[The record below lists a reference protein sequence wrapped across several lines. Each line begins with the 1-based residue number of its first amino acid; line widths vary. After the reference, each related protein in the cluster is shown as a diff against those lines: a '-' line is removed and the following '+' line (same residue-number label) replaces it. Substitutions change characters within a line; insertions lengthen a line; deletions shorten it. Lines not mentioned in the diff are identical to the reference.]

1 MLTRCPHCQTC
12 FRVTAEQ
19 LKIRQGSVRCGACHA
34 VFDGIGGL
42 CDDAPPARLAEVPPP
57 PQATTESGLP
67 AMPTSIP
74 PPATPAEIV
83 PEPLPEP
90 LPEPTSDSPPEPIP
104 GRPPEPL
111 PNTKVVPGV
120 EEESFPEEW
129 TAPPPPRRWPWV
141 LASLL
146 LVLLGAAQLTYLFR
160 VELAVLAPELRP
172 TLLAA
177 CEMAGCTLPHPRRP
191 ELTSIESSD
200 LIPVGTNRLRLVA
213 TLKNRAPFA
222 QEIPHL
228 ELTLTDTRDAVIVRR
243 VLSPA
248 DWLPEGQD
256 ATAFPARGELAVDL
270 SLTTP
275 ALPAVGYRL
284 YLFYP

>member
-19 LKIRQGSVRCGACHA
+19 LKIRLGSVRCGACHA

-42 CDDAPPARLAEVPPP
+42 CDNAPPARLAEVPSP
-57 PQATTESGLP
+57 PQAPTETGFP
-67 AMPTSIP
+67 ATPASIP
-74 PPATPAEIV
+74 SPATPAEIV

-90 LPEPTSDSPPEPIP
+90 TPDSPLEPIP
-104 GRPPEPL
+104 ERPPEPL
-111 PNTKVVPGV
+111 PETKAAPDV
-120 EEESFPEEW
+120 EEGSFPEEW
-129 TAPPPPRRWPWV
+129 TTPPPPRRWPWV
-141 LASLL
+141 LGSLL

-160 VELAVLAPELRP
+160 VELAALAPELRP
-172 TLLAA
+172 ALLAA

-200 LIPVGTNRLRLVA
+200 LIPVGANRLRLVA

-228 ELTLTDTRDAVIVRR
+228 ELTLTDTRDEVIVRR

-270 SLTTP
+270 PLAAP

>member
-19 LKIRQGSVRCGACHA
+19 LKIRLGSVRCGACHA

-42 CDDAPPARLAEVPPP
+42 CDDAPTVR
-57 PQATTESGLP
+57 QAAASLSPDTSTETGLP
-67 AMPTSIP
+67 ATP

-83 PEPLPEP
+83 SEPLPEP
-90 LPEPTSDSPPEPIP
+90 LFEPPPESPPEPLSETP
-104 GRPPEPL
+104 SEPL
-111 PNTKVVPGV
+111 PETSATPGV
-120 EEESFPEEW
+120 EEGSFPEEW

-141 LASLL
+141 LGSLL

-160 VELAVLAPELRP
+160 VELAALAPELRP
-172 TLLAA
+172 ALLAA

-200 LIPVGTNRLRLVA
+200 LIPVGADRLRLVA

-228 ELTLTDTRDAVIVRR
+228 ELTLTDTRDEVIVRR
-243 VLSPA
+243 VLSPV
-248 DWLPEGQD
+248 DWLPGGQD
-256 ATAFPARGELAVDL
+256 TTAFPAHGELAVDL
-270 SLTTP
+270 PLAAP
-275 ALPAVGYRL
+275 APPAAGYRL